1 MGHEPRRVRR
11 GQGFSKVVGTPRDAD
26 AAARGTL
33 PAAQRVK
40 AERIL
45 ELAGSGRWEGDLAE
59 MRGDRPRQP
68 SRGAPETGRGSGDA
82 PA

>member
-1 MGHEPRRVRR
+1 M
-11 GQGFSKVVGTPRDAD
+11 
-26 AAARGTL
+26 
-33 PAAQRVK
+33 K

-68 SRGAPETGRGSGDA
+68 RRGAPETGRGSGDA